1 LQEEIGIEGE
11 REGERKMGRER
22 KEMKVVRVIGRERD
36 NEGYGEMDEGG
47 ERKYNGEQGKS
58 NKTRQG
64 ENEERKERDGR
75 RKRT

>member
-36 NEGYGEMDEGG
+36 NEG
-47 ERKYNGEQGKS
+47 
-58 NKTRQG
+58 
-64 ENEERKERDGR
+64 
-75 RKRT
+75 